1 MVIQFINQQEM
12 DKMNKRRKNMR
23 VAKMLG
29 KRITAFVMAAL
40 MVLSLSGITGM
51 TVKAA
56 EKDDTIKMQLQDTK
70 KIECSAWIA
79 YETKWSVTSG
89 KDKVTLKNTNKK
101 EVSVIAD
108 KTGTVT
114 LKCKYKNYLFQWKTE
129 KYTIKIS
136 KRTPVFEE
144 SISNLT
150 YNGKVQTLN
159 AKNFVK
165 DGPKSGI
172 VGTCDKEILNAGTYT
187 YTITTP
193 ATDVYEAGSR
203 TYTITVNKAEA
214 VIKEKPSATINHM
227 SGKLRESHL
236 NGGMA
241 VAVNDENQELEGH
254 FEWQSPDETL
264 WFNTTGTAIFE
275 DVDHH
280 VVFVPEGN
288 AAENYKETVFIVP
301 VRTYLKALYAN
312 LTASDFEYNG
322 SNDEKNLSC
331 DANAYSWGIEKNPSI
346 SITYTYYDEAG
357 NKLSKAPVDAG
368 IYTVI
373 ATASAK
379 KFESADSNE
388 ATFTIR
394 QKTLTNEMVT
404 AKDTEYTGN
413 TVAVVVKDGDKTLVE
428 GKDYT
433 VIYSGSNPNAG
444 ETSAAITGIGNY
456 KGTVNTTYTILP
468 KEVENDSVIATAKE
482 KYYTGK
488 AVTLS
493 EEDVTVTYNG
503 KVLTAGTDY
512 TVGNYKDNVEEGT
525 ALATV
530 TFTGNYSGTVNVSFG
545 ISKIRAKVYAK
556 YGNGKL
562 LLLSGNCILDPA
574 VLEEAAD
581 YATTEES
588 VIHGFILEDE
598 NAGVVTTYTKLFRN
612 TEGYNVY
619 VKVADTFTQK
629 AEFYIR
635 KAGTVRPEGTVGDAT
650 ANYDYV
656 GRAAVSLNQLKVTT
670 DMSGFTAPASF
681 DAEKN
686 YDGKMPVTLASV
698 LDAYA
703 ANSGIAGDDARFY
716 RIEWYRMIN
725 PNSWHIDGEI
735 VDNSYTVT
743 FMVDGNVYQEVREV
757 KGTEVSVTDP
767 VKAETETT
775 TYEFTGWTLED
786 GSKVNVADL
795 NDSTVVYASFD
806 EKEKETEPTEPVGPT
821 GPTEPTQ
828 PTEPT
833 EPTEPTQPTEPSQPT
848 EPTKPAESTQPAEST
863 EPAQPANPTQPASS
877 ETAVTPADNN
887 TQPETAAQTPVTPAQ
902 TPITQTQVAQT
913 PVRQQQAAQQP
924 QDAEEPVVLEDEEV
938 PLANVTDDNAKQEV
952 TALEDEAVPLAA
964 NPAGEDNCIIHWI
977 MMILTIAFAGYNV
990 VRAVLRQK
998 KNA

>member
-1 MVIQFINQQEM
+1 MQERHQQ
-12 DKMNKRRKNMR
+12 
-23 VAKMLG
+23 
-29 KRITAFVMAAL
+29 
-40 MVLSLSGITGM
+40 
-51 TVKAA
+51 
-56 EKDDTIKMQLQDTK
+56 QL
-70 KIECSAWIA
+70 
-79 YETKWSVTSG
+79 
-89 KDKVTLKNTNKK
+89 
-101 EVSVIAD
+101 
-108 KTGTVT
+108 
-114 LKCKYKNYLFQWKTE
+114 
-129 KYTIKIS
+129 
-136 KRTPVFEE
+136 P
-144 SISNLT
+144 
-150 YNGKVQTLN
+150 
-159 AKNFVK
+159 
-165 DGPKSGI
+165 
-172 VGTCDKEILNAGTYT
+172 
-187 YTITTP
+187 
-193 ATDVYEAGSR
+193 
-203 TYTITVNKAEA
+203 
-214 VIKEKPSATINHM
+214 
-227 SGKLRESHL
+227 
-236 NGGMA
+236 
-241 VAVNDENQELEGH
+241 
-254 FEWQSPDETL
+254 
-264 WFNTTGTAIFE
+264 
-275 DVDHH
+275 
-280 VVFVPEGN
+280 
-288 AAENYKETVFIVP
+288 
-301 VRTYLKALYAN
+301 
-312 LTASDFEYNG
+312 
-322 SNDEKNLSC
+322 
-331 DANAYSWGIEKNPSI
+331 
-346 SITYTYYDEAG
+346 
-357 NKLSKAPVDAG
+357 
-368 IYTVI
+368 
-373 ATASAK
+373 
-379 KFESADSNE
+379 
-388 ATFTIR
+388 
-394 QKTLTNEMVT
+394 
-404 AKDTEYTGN
+404 
-413 TVAVVVKDGDKTLVE
+413 
-428 GKDYT
+428 
-433 VIYSGSNPNAG
+433 
-444 ETSAAITGIGNY
+444 GIGNY

-503 KVLTAGTDY
+503 KVLTAGNDY

-588 VIHGFILEDE
+588 VIRGFILEDE

-612 TEGYNVY
+612 IEGYNVY

-670 DMSGFTAPASF
+670 DMSGFTAPVSF

-735 VDNSYTVT
+735 VDNSYIRY
-743 FMVDGNVYQEVREV
+743 FYGRLEMYIRKSREV

-821 GPTEPTQ
+821 EPPSRPNQ
-828 PTEPT
+828 ASRPN
-833 EPTEPTQPTEPSQPT
+833 QPSQPN
-848 EPTKPAESTQPAEST
+848 QPSRQNQRNRHSRQI
-863 EPAQPANPTQPASS
+863 QPSQHH
-877 ETAVTPADNN
+877 
-887 TQPETAAQTPVTPAQ
+887 Q
-902 TPITQTQVAQT
+902 
-913 PVRQQQAAQQP
+913 
-924 QDAEEPVVLEDEEV
+924 
-938 PLANVTDDNAKQEV
+938 KQ
-952 TALEDEAVPLAA
+952 
-964 NPAGEDNCIIHWI
+964 
-977 MMILTIAFAGYNV
+977 
-990 VRAVLRQK
+990 R
-998 KNA
+998 

>member
-1 MVIQFINQQEM
+1 M
-12 DKMNKRRKNMR
+12 
-23 VAKMLG
+23 
-29 KRITAFVMAAL
+29 
-40 MVLSLSGITGM
+40 
-51 TVKAA
+51 
-56 EKDDTIKMQLQDTK
+56 
-70 KIECSAWIA
+70 
-79 YETKWSVTSG
+79 
-89 KDKVTLKNTNKK
+89 
-101 EVSVIAD
+101 
-108 KTGTVT
+108 
-114 LKCKYKNYLFQWKTE
+114 KCKYKNYLFQWKTE

-203 TYTITVNKAEA
+203 TYTVTVNKAEA

-280 VVFVPEGN
+280 VVFVPEGD

-346 SITYTYYDEAG
+346 SISYTYYDEAG

-368 IYTVI
+368 TYTVI

-821 GPTEPTQ
+821 GPTEPSQ

-902 TPITQTQVAQT
+902 TPVTQAQVAQT

-938 PLANVTDDNAKQEV
+938 PLANITDDNAKQEV

-977 MMILTIAFAGYNV
+977 MMILTIVFAGYNV